1 MHLKYIKLLI
11 LKKLFILG
19 LCNFK
24 FSFKVPRTPHPPPPP
39 QKRKIT
45 PPQQYNTP
53 PHPNKINIFTSPPL
67 PPPSSMGVHDISD
80 ISIIH
85 TCVLLQKQYTLKQ
98 YYCIAIY
105 RKQIVQTWHFFNDL
119 IHFKP
124 PISKLVFHSHNT

>member
-24 FSFKVPRTPHPPPPP
+24 FSFKVPRTPHPP
-39 QKRKIT
+39 T
-45 PPQQYNTP
+45 PSKKKNYSPTTIQHS

>member
-24 FSFKVPRTPHPPPPP
+24 FSFKVPRTPHPL
-39 QKRKIT
+39 KKEKL
-45 PPQQYNTP
+45 QYNPPP

-67 PPPSSMGVHDISD
+67 TPPSSMGVHDISD